1 MHFEMTTKDR
11 YAGTPWPRPDFRA
24 PGSIASGPKLSGQH
38 ENIPSKSRQGGP
50 ILQSHTHFKTAYIGI
65 GSNLEDKRHNCL
77 TAIEMIEQ
85 IPGCQLTGRSD
96 WYLTKPVGVKGQEW
110 YVNGVVSL
118 STKIPPKDLMR
129 RLLAIESD
137 MGRVRTKRW
146 EPRIIDLDI
155 LLYGREVINEEDL
168 TVPHPLMHLRKFVL
182 EPLVQLAPDLIH
194 PSLGVTMAELLG
206 RMQNNGQ
213 EVVPLED

>member
-1 MHFEMTTKDR
+1 MT
-11 YAGTPWPRPDFRA
+11 
-24 PGSIASGPKLSGQH
+24 
-38 ENIPSKSRQGGP
+38 
-50 ILQSHTHFKTAYIGI
+50 TAYIGI
-65 GSNLEDKRHNCL
+65 GSNLEDKRHNCIMA
-77 TAIEMIEQ
+77 TEMIEQ
-85 IPGCQLTGRSD
+85 IPGCQLTGCSD

-110 YVNGVVSL
+110 YVNGVVSI
-118 STKIPPKDLMR
+118 STKVLPRDLMR
-129 RLLAIESD
+129 RLLSIESD

-182 EPLVQLAPDLIH
+182 VPLVQLAPDLIH
-194 PSLGVTMAELLG
+194 PSLGVTMVELLG

-213 EVVPLED
+213 EVVPLEV